1 MRCIVLALVIVTGCQ
16 ATRSDEPLAAHRQ
29 DELKVHFHMYRSFD
43 LSRAIERVLVRGGL
57 DDARALAASLAS
69 TSEPSALEAWGRQT
83 ALVRERAAA
92 LADAPGI
99 DEACRR
105 AARLSEACAGCHVA
119 AGAGPAFD
127 AYPKAP
133 LDQPTVEARMARH
146 RWAVDRLWEGMV
158 GNAAKPWQAGL
169 DVLAVTALPFS
180 AAAGDRVGLA
190 NRLQQQADQARQQRP
205 ATPAERARV
214 YGEILVTCA
223 ACHSGRA
230 TTTR

>member
-1 MRCIVLALVIVTGCQ
+1 MVR
-16 ATRSDEPLAAHRQ
+16 
-29 DELKVHFHMYRSFD
+29 FHMYRSFD

-69 TSEPSALEAWGRQT
+69 GSEPPALEAWARQA

-92 LADAPGI
+92 LAAAPGI

-105 AARLSEACAGCHVA
+105 AARLSEACAACHVA

-127 AYPKAP
+127 AYPGAP
-133 LDQPTVEARMARH
+133 VDGPSLEARMARH

-158 GNAAKPWQAGL
+158 GNADKPWQAGL
-169 DVLAVTALPFS
+169 DVLAVTPLPFS
-180 AAAGDRVGLA
+180 AVAGDRVTLA
-190 NRLQQQADQARQQRP
+190 SRLQQVADQARQRRLT
-205 ATPAERARV
+205 TPTERAAL
-214 YGEILVTCA
+214 YGEMLVVCA

-230 TTTR
+230 TTPR

>member
-1 MRCIVLALVIVTGCQ
+1 MVR
-16 ATRSDEPLAAHRQ
+16 
-29 DELKVHFHMYRSFD
+29 FHMYRSFD

-57 DDARALAASLAS
+57 DDARALAASLAN
-69 TSEPSALEAWGRQT
+69 TSEPAALEGWGRQT

-105 AARLSEACAGCHVA
+105 AARLSEACAACHA
-119 AGAGPAFD
+119 AARAGLAFD

-158 GNAAKPWQAGL
+158 GNADKPWQAGL
-169 DVLAVTALPFS
+169 DVLAVTPLPFS
-180 AAAGDRVGLA
+180 AAAGDRVALA
-190 NRLQQQADQARQQRP
+190 NRLQQQAEQTKQKRP
-205 ATPAERARV
+205 ATSAERARV

-223 ACHSGRA
+223 ACHSRQA
-230 TTTR
+230 TTPR